1 MRILATTL
9 SVLCCFS
16 FAIRAA
22 ERCALVIGVSD
33 YQSFSPLDNPRQ
45 DHAEMVAAL
54 SRLNFQVT
62 EKHNARREDILSLA
76 QSFAQQ
82 NPDARE
88 VVFYYSGHGL
98 QVQGR
103 NYLTGV
109 DSEMDVQRGL
119 DQLDRTDLKGDA
131 LTMAKEAHIRQV
143 AEAGLVSLDVVLG
156 HLERGGRKE
165 CARVIILDCCRDN
178 PVGTKSLASKS
189 ILASKS
195 GLAKVDAP
203 RGMLIAFAAR
213 EGKTAAQTEVGKPS
227 LYTLALL
234 RHIGTP
240 GLEAEQIFKRTRA
253 TVLELSQDAQEP
265 AEYTNLT
272 GSLVFNRESG
282 ALTHVPSMPVPQP
295 STPVPSPAPV
305 PTPRPEPAAPAGPT
319 PGAVFRSAT
328 GLRLAW
334 VAPLNAWVGTTEVTQ
349 AQFEEVMGANPSEIR
364 GGSLPVTNVSWT
376 EALEFC
382 ARLTALDARAFTG
395 GRFAYRLPSDADY
408 SVYVEG
414 ALLSQAVTSRNGKR
428 SRPAEVASL
437 EPNAYGLYD
446 VRGNV
451 WEWLADPF
459 DRSMNSAA
467 TNARLSKGLA
477 SRGRVLRGGSYT
489 TSDSTMLE
497 VDTRASDAETL
508 RDRTCGF
515 RVILKGR

>member
-1 MRILATTL
+1 MQ
-9 SVLCCFS
+9 
-16 FAIRAA
+16 AA

-33 YQSFSPLDNPRQ
+33 YQSFNPLDNPRQ

-54 SRLNFQVT
+54 SRLSFQVT
-62 EKHNARREDILSLA
+62 EKHNASREDILNLA

-88 VVFYYSGHGL
+88 VVFYYSGHGV

-103 NYLTGV
+103 NYLTGL

-119 DQLDRTDLKGDA
+119 DELDRTSLKGDA
-131 LTMAKEAHIRQV
+131 LTMAKEAHVRQV

-156 HLERGGRKE
+156 HLERGGRKD

-178 PVGTKSLASKS
+178 VLGTKSLASKS
-189 ILASKS
+189 ILAPKS

-213 EGKTAAQTEVGKPS
+213 EGRTAAQTEVGKPS

-253 TVLELSQDAQEP
+253 TVLELSEDTQEP

-272 GSLVFNRESG
+272 GSLIFNREGG
-282 ALTHVPSMPVPQP
+282 ALTQVPSMPVSRPAMP
-295 STPVPSPAPV
+295 APTPTPIPVPPPSPA
-305 PTPRPEPAAPAGPT
+305 PAAPAGPT
-319 PGAVFRSAT
+319 PGAAFRSAC

-334 VAPLNAWVGTTEVTQ
+334 VVPLNAWVGTTEVTQ
-349 AQFEEVMGANPSEIR
+349 AQFDEVMGANPSEIR
-364 GGSLPVTNVSWT
+364 GSSLPVTNVTWT

-382 ARLTALDARAFTG
+382 ARLTALDAPAFTG

-408 SVYVEG
+408 STFVEG

-489 TSDSTMLE
+489 TSDSIMLE
-497 VDTRASDAETL
+497 VDTRASDAESQ